1 MVRGGSG
8 EFELAG
14 ARRGRW
20 ALTGAAVTGRQRAAA
35 GQVEGVTA
43 SWEGEEP
50 TKGAGKGVKRA
61 RGALGEGQD
70 EGSGHL
76 AGRASLPGP
85 GEHLFRR
92 LSVSHQEET

>member
-1 MVRGGSG
+1 MGAYRRRSHRAPASSGRSGGRSDRFLG
-8 EFELAG
+8 G
-14 ARRGRW
+14 KR
-20 ALTGAAVTGRQRAAA
+20 
-35 GQVEGVTA
+35 
-43 SWEGEEP
+43 P
-50 TKGAGKGVKRA
+50 KKGAGKGVKRA

-70 EGSGHL
+70 EGSRHL